1 MIRRPPRSTRTDTLL
16 PYTTLF
22 RSHTR
27 LPFAEGSVENIIG
40 VVQARD
46 IVSAQFRGQ
55 FLDLRQLMRRAEVVP
70 DQLDAMDAL
79 DHLRRAEVPMLLVH
93 DEYGHFE
100 GIVTPADL
108 LSAIAGEFAS
118 DQDIGSEPALVQRD
132 DGSLLV
138 SGQMSAD
145 ALAERLGLDLP
156 EDRDYATVAGHALWV
171 LKHLPQVGEYFHD
184 QGWRFEIVDMD
195 GRKIDKLLVSEE

>member
-1 MIRRPPRSTRTDTLL
+1 
-16 PYTTLF
+16 
-22 RSHTR
+22 
-27 LPFAEGSVENIIG
+27 
-40 VVQARD
+40 
-46 IVSAQFRGQ
+46 
-55 FLDLRQLMRRAEVVP
+55 
-70 DQLDAMDAL
+70 MDAL

-118 DQDIGSEPALVQRD
+118 DQDIGSELALVQRD

-156 EDRDYATVAGHALWV
+156 EDRDYATVAGHAPWV
-171 LKHLPQVGEYFHD
+171 LKHFPQVGEYFPD
-184 QGWRFEIVDMD
+184 QV
-195 GRKIDKLLVSEE
+195 RKSTRLNSSP

>member
-1 MIRRPPRSTRTDTLL
+1 
-16 PYTTLF
+16 
-22 RSHTR
+22 
-27 LPFAEGSVENIIG
+27 
-40 VVQARD
+40 
-46 IVSAQFRGQ
+46 
-55 FLDLRQLMRRAEVVP
+55 MRRAEVVP

-132 DGSLLV
+132 D
-138 SGQMSAD
+138 
-145 ALAERLGLDLP
+145 R
-156 EDRDYATVAGHALWV
+156 
-171 LKHLPQVGEYFHD
+171 
-184 QGWRFEIVDMD
+184 
-195 GRKIDKLLVSEE
+195 SEEHTSELQSLMRSSYAVFCLKKKKSDIIHKT